1 MFNLSI
7 TYWILLSINVSDL
20 SHISKGALIRS
31 WTVALV
37 LRVWNTCLTP
47 NSFSSFVKFN
57 KGVAV
62 SSNAVIGKALA
73 ITTLEK

>member
-1 MFNLSI
+1 
-7 TYWILLSINVSDL
+7 
-20 SHISKGALIRS
+20 
-31 WTVALV
+31 
-37 LRVWNTCLTP
+37 
-47 NSFSSFVKFN
+47 VKFN